1 MPKSISLNA
10 AEIDCLFCL
19 THTLYIA
26 NTLSSLLSPSFEPKM
41 RVLAGRLN
49 ALLKVRDTEAI
60 TLARCDER
68 KWLHR
73 YLGFL
78 WAAFT
83 EEGGGIHVIGV

>member
-26 NTLSSLLSPSFEPKM
+26 NTLSSLLSPSFEPQM

-60 TLARCDER
+60 TLPAVMQEN
-68 KWLHR
+68 
-73 YLGFL
+73 GSI
-78 WAAFT
+78 
-83 EEGGGIHVIGV
+83 GILVSCGMHSLKKGVGYM